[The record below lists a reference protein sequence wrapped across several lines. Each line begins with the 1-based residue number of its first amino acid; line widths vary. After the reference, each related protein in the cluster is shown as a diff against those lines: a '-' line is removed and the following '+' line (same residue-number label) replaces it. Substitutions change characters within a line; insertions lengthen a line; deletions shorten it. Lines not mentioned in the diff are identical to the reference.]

1 MSERGVPVAKVNL
14 YLVGFMGTGKT
25 TVGRALAQRLGMR
38 LIDSD
43 AEIERRA
50 GMPIAEIFATRG
62 EAAFRELEREFIE
75 SGHPAEGCIVSCG
88 GGLVLQDGMIPR
100 LRQQGVV
107 ICLTARPETILARTQ
122 THKTRPLLDAPDPLA
137 RITELLAL
145 REPVYRAAGTQVLTD
160 QRPLGEI
167 VAHVQRVYLREAREF
182 RPQTPA

>member
-1 MSERGVPVAKVNL
+1 MSERGPLFPKVNL
-14 YLVGFMGTGKT
+14 YLVGFMGTGKS
-25 TVGRALAQRLGMR
+25 TVGRVLGQRLGMR

-50 GMPIAEIFATRG
+50 GMPIAEIFSARG
-62 EAAFRELEREFIE
+62 EIAFREFEREFIE
-75 SGHPAEGCIVSCG
+75 TGHPAEGCIVSCG
-88 GGLVLQDGMIPR
+88 GGLVLQEGMVAR

-107 ICLTARPETILARTQ
+107 ICLTARPDTILARTQ
-122 THKTRPLLDAPDPLA
+122 GHKTRPLLDVPDPLA

-182 RPQTPA
+182 RPPTPA